1 MPWVPMRRTDT
12 DPKFEWNPALPVEQR
27 ADEVWH
33 NGRYQCLVK
42 YVQSVAYPEG
52 GRDAL
57 LHLSIHAQDRG
68 PMRNWRHLQQ
78 IKNEVAG
85 ELRTAVEI
93 FPPEDKLTDTAN
105 EFHLWVLPE
114 DVDLGFG
121 LGDEALVSDD
131 EIVEDFNREPHQGHQ
146 EPWEEGLTT
155 GRSKHSDQAREN
167 LRKMKEGPGLRP
179 SRIKEV

>member
-1 MPWVPMRRTDT
+1 MPWVPMQRRDN
-12 DPKFEWNPALPVEQR
+12 DPDFEWNPKLPVDQR
-27 ADEVWH
+27 SDEVWH

-42 YVQSVAYPEG
+42 YVKSNVHPEG
-52 GRDAL
+52 SRDHL
-57 LHLSIHAQDRG
+57 LHLSIHAHDRG

-114 DVDLGFG
+114 DTDLGFG
-121 LGDEALVSDD
+121 LGDEPIVSDD
-131 EIVEDFNREPHQGHQ
+131 ETVEEFNDEPHQGRQ

-155 GRSKHSDQAREN
+155 GRTQHSDKAREN
-167 LRKMKEGPGLRP
+167 LRKMKDGPGLRP
-179 SRIKEV
+179 PRIKEI

>member
-1 MPWVPMRRTDT
+1 MPWTPMRRTDQ
-12 DPKFEWNPALPVEQR
+12 DPKFEWNPALPVDAR

-42 YVQSVAYPEG
+42 YVKSKQCPEG
-52 GRDAL
+52 SRKDL

-121 LGDEALVSDD
+121 LGDDPLVSTDAMVEQFND
-131 EIVEDFNREPHQGHQ
+131 EGHQGKQ

-155 GRSKHSDQAREN
+155 GRTKHSEKGREN
-167 LRKMKEGPGLRP
+167 LENLGLSSRP
-179 SRIKEV
+179 PRIKEI